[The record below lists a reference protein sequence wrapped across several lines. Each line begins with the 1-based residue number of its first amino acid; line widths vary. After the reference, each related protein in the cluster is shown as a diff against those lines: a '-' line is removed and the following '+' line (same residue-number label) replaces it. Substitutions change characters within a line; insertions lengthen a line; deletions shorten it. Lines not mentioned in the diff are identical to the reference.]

1 MVDIQEEK
9 WVMQTA
15 RLISL
20 VVCLAALPT
29 WAQDAP
35 PAAADKNKVKY
46 SPYPGQDFPNR
57 VFFGD
62 THLHTSYSTDAGM
75 VGCTLGPE
83 DAYRFALGETVVSS
97 RRRTAGPTVR
107 SSTTSGRWQATT
119 RAPT

>member
-1 MVDIQEEK
+1 
-9 WVMQTA
+9 MQTA
-15 RLISL
+15 RLMSL
-20 VVCLAALPT
+20 VVCLATFPA

-35 PAAADKNKVKY
+35 PAAADKSKVKY

-83 DAYRFALGETVVSS
+83 DAYRFALGETVISSRVSIPSS
-97 RRRTAGPTVR
+97 RRSNNAASARKV
-107 SSTTSGRWQATT
+107 T
-119 RAPT
+119 R